1 MPESCTLSGF
11 TGRWHL
17 DRIPKALDIACRLR
31 VSSQTQNDGHGDV
44 VCGSPH
50 RDHRSHDLHVPF
62 EPFFLFF
69 FPTVTVIRKKKV
81 GKCGDCS
88 RDHEPTATHD
98 RSMIP

>member
-1 MPESCTLSGF
+1 MPKGRSALEECVHFYDKSPKKKKGLRKAVPESCTLSGF

-69 FPTVTVIRKKKV
+69 P
-81 GKCGDCS
+81 DS
-88 RDHEPTATHD
+88 DSD
-98 RSMIP
+98 